1 MIFITVTPRLPVPME
16 LINHMPNQ
24 RSQKILRLNFL
35 KRIYKMTGQK
45 VLPLLAKNLPMH
57 LYATKKCPSE
67 LSEKSWKSWQRQ
79 KTEWVIMTIQCF
91 KKGIE
96 LTAPMT
102 IHKLQKSR
110 PEAELLA
117 RKTVNKWWNEAEKL
131 SQQLARRKN
140 KQTNDNTWTIYRTN
154 KAFTRSCDEK
164 NKHTYLKLS
173 YHVFCPRVAG
183 TACKTYFFVFIIK
196 KSLPILIPQIIC
208 TYDSIPRY
216 HMGPPERMRT
226 WGLVHFLSDYLSLF
240 QLGKEQII
248 PTT

>member
-1 MIFITVTPRLPVPME
+1 
-16 LINHMPNQ
+16 
-24 RSQKILRLNFL
+24 
-35 KRIYKMTGQK
+35 MTGQK

-67 LSEKSWKSWQRQ
+67 SSEKSWKSWQRQ

-91 KKGIE
+91 KKGIV

-117 RKTVNKWWNEAEKL
+117 RKTVNKRWNEAEKL
-131 SQQLARRKN
+131 SQQLARRKK

-164 NKHTYLKLS
+164 KTYLLEIIN
-173 YHVFCPRVAG
+173 HVFSPRVAG
-183 TACKTYFFVFIIK
+183 TACKTYFFV
-196 KSLPILIPQIIC
+196 SSRRVCQ
-208 TYDSIPRY
+208 S
-216 HMGPPERMRT
+216 
-226 WGLVHFLSDYLSLF
+226 
-240 QLGKEQII
+240 
-248 PTT
+248 